1 MSDGLTGGGLSG
13 QSEVLPRRHARG
25 RRPQYFDDP
34 SMDQM
39 HATIM
44 ALTQELSVVIDRLDT
59 IETVMDDKG
68 FVSRSDIE
76 EFRLTESTQMARR
89 AKRSAYIGRVFR
101 GVSGQREVIERGDSR
116 RTYADSISEDDVTEE

>member
-1 MSDGLTGGGLSG
+1 MSDGLTGGGLTDQSG
-13 QSEVLPRRHARG
+13 VIPRRYARG
-25 RRPQYFDDP
+25 QRPQYFDDP

-39 HATIM
+39 HATIL

-59 IETVMDDKG
+59 IETVMDEKG

-76 EFRLTESTQMARR
+76 EYRLTEQIQSTRR

-101 GVSGQREVIERGDSR
+101 SVSDQREVIERDEGR
-116 RTYADSISEDDVTEE
+116 RTYADSIGEEDVTEE

>member
-1 MSDGLTGGGLSG
+1 
-13 QSEVLPRRHARG
+13 
-25 RRPQYFDDP
+25 
-34 SMDQM
+34 MDQM

-59 IETVMDDKG
+59 IETVMDEKG

-101 GVSGQREVIERGDSR
+101 SVSDQREVIERGDSR
-116 RTYADSISEDDVTEE
+116 RTYAESIGEEDVTEE